1 VAQGFLEGRTALVT
15 GASSGIGAA
24 YARALRARGCRLV
37 LVARREERLRAIAR
51 ELGEAH
57 VEVIAADLAE
67 AAGPER
73 LHAEVARR
81 GIAVDVLVNNAGVG
95 DSAVFHE
102 EPLAKAQR
110 MLDLNARAA
119 MVLTRLFLSEM
130 VARRSGY
137 LVNVVS
143 TSAFQPDP
151 YLAVY
156 GATKAFLLS
165 LTEAIQT
172 EVEGTGVT
180 VQALCPGLTATEF
193 QQAAGTDKVAFDKT
207 GSMTPAAVVEAS
219 LRGLERG
226 TRRVVPGLA
235 NRVTAGLVRFTP
247 AWLTRRTVAGLLR
260 PPRRQGD

>member
-1 VAQGFLEGRTALVT
+1 VPREGFLAGRTALVT
-15 GASSGIGAA
+15 GASSGIGEAF
-24 YARALRARGCRLV
+24 ARALRARGCRLV
-37 LVARREERLRAIAR
+37 LAARREERLQALAR
-51 ELGEAH
+51 ELGGTDVVA
-57 VEVIAADLAE
+57 VDLADPS
-67 AAGPER
+67 GPER

-81 GIAVDVLVNNAGVG
+81 GLGIDVLVNNAGVG

-102 EPLAKAQR
+102 EPLSKALS

-119 MVLTRLFLSEM
+119 MVLTRLYLGEM
-130 VARRSGY
+130 VGRRAGY
-137 LVNVVS
+137 IVNVVS

-172 EVEGTGVT
+172 EVEGTGVI

-193 QQAAGTDKVAFDKT
+193 QKTAGTDRVLFDRT
-207 GSMTPAAVVEAS
+207 GSMAPAAVADAS

-226 TRRVVPGLA
+226 RRRVVPGLS
-235 NRVTAGLVRFTP
+235 NRLTAALVRFTP
-247 AWLTRRTVAGLLR
+247 AWITRRTVARLLR
-260 PPRRQGD
+260 PGPQGK

>member
-1 VAQGFLEGRTALVT
+1 VADGFLAGRTALVT
-15 GASSGIGAA
+15 GASSGIGEA
-24 YARALRARGCRLV
+24 YARALHARGCRLV
-37 LVARREERLRAIAR
+37 LAARRETRLRALSD
-51 ELGEAH
+51 ELGR
-57 VEVIAADLAE
+57 AAFVALDLADP
-67 AAGPER
+67 AGPAR

-81 GIAVDVLVNNAGVG
+81 GLTIDVLVNNAGVG

-102 EPLAKAQR
+102 EPLAKALQ

-119 MVLTRLFLSEM
+119 LILTRLYLAEM

-137 LVNVVS
+137 VVNVVS

-193 QQAAGTDKVAFDKT
+193 QQAAGTDKTAFNRT
-207 GSMTPAAVVEAS
+207 GAMTPAAVAETS
-219 LRGLERG
+219 LRALERG
-226 TRRVVPGLA
+226 KRRVVPGIA
-235 NRVTAGLVRFTP
+235 NRATAALVRFTP
-247 AWLTRRTVAGLLR
+247 AWLTRRTVAALLR
-260 PPRRQGD
+260 PRPEGG

>member
-1 VAQGFLEGRTALVT
+1 VPDGFLAGRTALVT
-15 GASSGIGAA
+15 GASSGIGEA
-24 YARALRARGCRLV
+24 YARALHARGCRLV
-37 LVARREERLRAIAR
+37 LVARREERLRALAR
-51 ELGEAH
+51 ELGGA
-57 VEVIAADLAE
+57 EVVALDLAD

-73 LHAEVARR
+73 LHAEVSRR
-81 GIAVDVLVNNAGVG
+81 GLTIDVLVNNAGVG

-102 EPLAKAQR
+102 EPLAKALQ

-119 MVLTRLFLSEM
+119 MVLTRLYLPEM
-130 VARRSGY
+130 VARRSGWV
-137 LVNVVS
+137 VNVVS

-193 QQAAGTDKVAFDKT
+193 QQAAGTDRTAFNKT
-207 GSMTPAAVVEAS
+207 GAMTPAAVAETS
-219 LRGLERG
+219 LRALERG

-235 NRVTAGLVRFTP
+235 NRATAALVRFTP
-247 AWLTRRTVAGLLR
+247 GWLTRRTVAALLR
-260 PPRRQGD
+260 PRPEGR